1 MRREVERVKGIE
13 PSSLGW
19 EPRALPLSYTRADDE
34 PRRRGTHPKRD
45 GTSPSVTGQSRTR
58 EHAHPEGPGDY
69 IDGSA
74 FEAAVG
80 RELVERERRDDGIR
94 P

>member
-1 MRREVERVKGIE
+1 MGIE
-13 PSSLGW
+13 PTLAAW
-19 EPRALPLSYTRADDE
+19 EAAVLPLNYTRADE
-34 PRRRGTHPKRD
+34 APPGRGTHPERD